1 MQLVAE
7 MEHAP
12 QLDVTAVM
20 RRLAQ
25 LNWHYA
31 LPIPHAECIANPRE
45 SRLGNAMAG
54 IVCVR
59 RVVFKSF
66 EQKDVV
72 LNRLIVFVQ
81 LIKCK
86 T

>member
-1 MQLVAE
+1 MLNIFLVI
-7 MEHAP
+7 HRGSIKTYHINLT
-12 QLDVTAVM
+12 QVTDIIIF
-20 RRLAQ
+20 
-25 LNWHYA
+25 NHCFY
-31 LPIPHAECIANPRE
+31 IIRE

>member
-1 MQLVAE
+1 
-7 MEHAP
+7 
-12 QLDVTAVM
+12 
-20 RRLAQ
+20 
-25 LNWHYA
+25 
-31 LPIPHAECIANPRE
+31 
-45 SRLGNAMAG
+45 MAG